1 MAELG
6 YDGGLTL
13 STQVAD
19 LDAAIAW
26 YTDVLGLSLL
36 YKVDEIAWAE
46 LSSPV
51 AKVNV
56 GLSQV
61 ESPRVGA
68 GPVPT
73 WGVTDVD
80 KARAALE
87 ARGVKF
93 DGETQTIPGM
103 VKLATFFDPDGNAYM
118 LYQSLA
124 DM

>member
-1 MAELG
+1 MSALG

-19 LDAAIAW
+19 LDKAIAW
-26 YTDVLGLSLL
+26 YTDVLGMSLL

-61 ESPRVGA
+61 ESPKVGA

-73 WGVTDVD
+73 WGVADVD
-80 KARAALE
+80 AARAALE
-87 ARGVKF
+87 AKGVKF
-93 DGETQTIPGM
+93 DGDTQTIPDM

-118 LYQSLA
+118 LYQQLG